1 MKNCKF
7 DELTKE
13 QQADAI
19 STYGDEATDPTVV
32 FGVVGDTIIFM
43 SKKSTL

>member
-1 MKNCKF
+1 MQNCKF
-7 DELTKE
+7 NELTKE

-32 FGVVGDTIIFM
+32 FGVVGDTIILM
-43 SKKSTL
+43 TKKSVL

>member
-13 QQADAI
+13 QQDDAI
-19 STYGDEATDPTVV
+19 RTYGDEATDPMMV
-32 FGVVGDTIIFM
+32 FGVVGDTIM
-43 SKKSTL
+43 LMTKKSVL